1 MYICKVWC
9 FYVVLVGKRQT
20 RRTWPQA
27 SGPTAST
34 PRSAHPASCHVATVA
49 TFHSKSNDQSRI
61 GAWLAPTAGP
71 PVFSQSVSFFLLTRL
86 PVTVV
91 LPCVCVPAPPGVF
104 EREEFWKTGQNF
116 TGRRLRE
123 CRRGAR
129 QPIRLIGAS
138 ASRRFL
144 VLHAPLA
151 TNLQPLSPAACSS
164 PATHP
169 RTSVPFRR
177 FGR

>member
-104 EREEFWKTGQNF
+104 EREEFWKTGQNSVTLPVDDF
-116 TGRRLRE
+116 
-123 CRRGAR
+123 
-129 QPIRLIGAS
+129 AS
-138 ASRRFL
+138 ADVALANLL
-144 VLHAPLA
+144 V
-151 TNLQPLSPAACSS
+151 S
-164 PATHP
+164 
-169 RTSVPFRR
+169 
-177 FGR
+177 